1 MIRVLVLL
9 LLLPS
14 MGFAESVPEEEPEA
28 EAPPKDAPM
37 MDEVT
42 EVRPITGRNCYGK
55 AKPTLGLSQVIG
67 IKYGDWGLE
76 HQMRIGACIPLVIDK
91 GPLFDLSFFEAGMVL
106 HTSPIYVMP
115 GGYINVAPLSILQ
128 FRVEAAPIFYW
139 PIGVSA
145 AGYFPIPGYS
155 SDYSKA
161 SLPAEDGETALGWYV
176 RFGPTLQIA
185 FPIGPL
191 KLIFV
196 DSAFFEHWQIG
207 EADYY
212 FHNRN
217 DLPAANSEWMVDQ
230 SALLLV
236 EIPVHPNASLRFGA
250 QDQLLMN
257 FGGKNIS
264 NAIRGVAMI
273 NLKRLGPK
281 VRDFSPILAIGGRTH
296 HPVRGGHFNFI
307 VALSFKADLLAKK
320 GE

>member
-1 MIRVLVLL
+1 MIRLLLLLLL

-14 MGFAESVPEEEPEA
+14 LALADQEPPPDEPDEPEA
-28 EAPPKDAPM
+28 AEVADEPAADAK
-37 MDEVT
+37 
-42 EVRPITGRNCYGK
+42 ITGKNCYGNP
-55 AKPTLGLSQVIG
+55 KPTLGLSQALG

-115 GGYINVAPLSILQ
+115 GGYINFAPLSILQ

-139 PIGVSA
+139 PIGVSG
-145 AGYFPIPGYS
+145 AGYYPIAGYE
-155 SDYSKA
+155 SDYAREK
-161 SLPAEDGETALGWYV
+161 LPADEGESAIGWYV
-176 RFGPTLQIA
+176 RFGPTLQLA

-191 KLIFV
+191 RLIFV

-207 EADYY
+207 DADFY

-236 EIPVHPNASLRFGA
+236 EIPVHKNAALRFGVN
-250 QDQLLMN
+250 DQLIMN

-264 NAIRGVAMI
+264 NALRGIAMI

-281 VRDFSPILAIGGRTH
+281 IRDFSPIIALGGRTH
-296 HPVRGGHFNFI
+296 HPVRGGDVNFI
-307 VALSFKADLLAKK
+307 VALSFK
-320 GE
+320 GRR